1 LTAMLLYKVYYIT
14 ASVVALVV
22 TFAVMQIARVVSTR
36 VVTFVVMQ

>member
-1 LTAMLLYKVYYIT
+1 MTAMLLYKVYYIT

-22 TFAVMQIARVVSTR
+22 TFAVMQIVSVLSTR